1 MCVVCC
7 TRPAVALCLH
17 YPETMTVTPSRSAIR
32 WSKLR
37 KLAFSLPLAVLAA
50 IALVGINEA
59 GYQRSSKAL
68 VNMAHVQ
75 DARALLNKLLQSML
89 DAEASHRGYLLTGS
103 EPYLEPYERSVATVN
118 TNLAEMRPLFAVETN
133 GMAQFAELSRQVE
146 RKLSEMELSLR
157 LRRQGNEDAW
167 KFVMSTDVGKENMDA
182 IRILANKLIEQ
193 QTDRIRASQ
202 IQIQKS
208 LMLARLGIAAVT
220 AIGLLAFYM
229 YLRQANVLQRA
240 TEREQEI
247 LENERARLEGL
258 VRERTA
264 SLSELANHL
273 EQVREDERGHLAREL
288 HDELGSLLTAAKL
301 DVARLK
307 SKIDANAPEIAERL
321 KHLIEM
327 LNSGIALKRRIVE
340 NLRPSS
346 LAHLG
351 LTAALEILASEF
363 GNSANM
369 HIETSLEAV
378 ELPEATQLTVYRMVQ
393 ESLTNI
399 SKYAK
404 AQKVLITVQNY
415 PTHVTAQIR
424 DDGVGFDVESIARSS
439 HGLVGMRHRVEA
451 AGGRLTVTSAL
462 GSGTLVSAVLPK
474 PRS

>member
-1 MCVVCC
+1 
-7 TRPAVALCLH
+7 
-17 YPETMTVTPSRSAIR
+17 MTATPSRNATR
-32 WSKLR
+32 WSRLR

-50 IALVGINEA
+50 ITLVGINEA
-59 GYQRSSKAL
+59 GYQRSNKAL
-68 VNMAHVQ
+68 VDMAHEQ
-75 DARALLNKLLQSML
+75 DARALLNKLLQNML
-89 DAEASHRGYLLTGS
+89 DAETGHRGYLLTGS
-103 EPYLEPYERSVATVN
+103 EPYLEPYEKAVLTVN
-118 TNLAEMRPLFAVETN
+118 TNLAELRTVFAGVPSD
-133 GMAQFAELSRQVE
+133 MAQFAELSRQVG

-167 KFVMSTDVGKENMDA
+167 KFVLSTDVGKDNMDA
-182 IRILANKLIEQ
+182 IRTLASTLIAEQ
-193 QTDRIRASQ
+193 SARIRVSQ
-202 IQIQKS
+202 DQVQNS

-229 YLRQANVLQRA
+229 YLRQANALQRA

-247 LENERARLEGL
+247 LEGERARLEEL
-258 VRERTA
+258 VRERTV

-307 SKIDANAPEIAERL
+307 SKIDANAPEVAERL

-351 LTAALEILASEF
+351 LTAALEILASEY

-369 HIETSLEAV
+369 PIETNLEAV
-378 ELPEATQLTVYRMVQ
+378 DLPEATQLTVYRMVQ

-399 SKYAK
+399 SKYAS
-404 AQKVLITVQNY
+404 ATKVLVTVHGY
-415 PTHVTAQIR
+415 PTHVAVQIR
-424 DDGVGFDVESIARSS
+424 DDGVGFDRDAIARTS
-439 HGLVGMRHRVEA
+439 HGLVGMRQRVEA
-451 AGGRLTVTSAL
+451 AGGRLTITSAL
-462 GSGTLVSAVLPK
+462 GEGTLISAVLPTA
-474 PRS
+474 RSPA

>member
-1 MCVVCC
+1 M
-7 TRPAVALCLH
+7 TAL
-17 YPETMTVTPSRSAIR
+17 PSTKSGL
-32 WSKLR
+32 WSQLR

-59 GYQRSSKAL
+59 GYQRSNKAL
-68 VNMAHVQ
+68 ADMAHVQ
-75 DARALLNKLLQSML
+75 DARALLNKLLQNML
-89 DAEASHRGYLLTGS
+89 DAETGHRGYLLTGD

-118 TNLAEMRPLFAVETN
+118 THLAELRNVFSSSATDMR
-133 GMAQFAELSRQVE
+133 QFAELSRQVE
-146 RKLSEMELSLR
+146 RKLSEMELSLG

-182 IRILANKLIEQ
+182 IRTLAGALIQEQ
-193 QTDRIRASQ
+193 TVHIRENQGQ
-202 IQIQKS
+202 IQNS

-229 YLRQANVLQRA
+229 YLRQANALQRA

-247 LENERARLEGL
+247 LERERARLEGL

-307 SKIDANAPEIAERL
+307 SKIDANAPEVAERL

-327 LNSGIALKRRIVE
+327 LNNGIALKRRIVE

-369 HIETSLEAV
+369 PIETNLEAV
-378 ELPEATQLTVYRMVQ
+378 DLPEATQLTVYRMVQ

-399 SKYAK
+399 SKYAG
-404 AQKVLITVQNY
+404 ASKVLITVHDHS
-415 PTHVTAQIR
+415 THVAVQIR
-424 DDGVGFDVESIARSS
+424 DNGAGFDVAAIARTS
-439 HGLVGMRHRVEA
+439 HGLVGMRQRVEA
-451 AGGRLTVTSAL
+451 AGGRLTVTSSL
-462 GSGTLVSAVLPK
+462 GEGTLVSAILPTA
-474 PRS
+474 RTAAADTDAA